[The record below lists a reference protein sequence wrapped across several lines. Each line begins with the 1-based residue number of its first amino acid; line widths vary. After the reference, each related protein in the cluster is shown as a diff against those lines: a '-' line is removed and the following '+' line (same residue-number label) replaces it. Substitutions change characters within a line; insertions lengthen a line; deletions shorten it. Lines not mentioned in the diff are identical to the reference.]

1 MDKVILFSKNGCP
14 QCMATKMALRQ
25 NGIEFEERNVEENE
39 EYLKEVKEVYGVS
52 SMPLVVTPDGDTWT
66 GFQPKKIMS
75 LKD

>member
-1 MDKVILFSKNGCP
+1 
-14 QCMATKMALRQ
+14 MATKMALRQ
-25 NGIEFEERNVEENE
+25 NGIEFEEHNVDTDE

-66 GFQPKKIMS
+66 GFQPKRIMS

>member
-1 MDKVILFSKNGCP
+1 
-14 QCMATKMALRQ
+14 MATKMALRQ
-25 NGIEFEERNVEENE
+25 NGIEFVERNVDTNE
-39 EYLKEVKEVYGVS
+39 EYLKEGKEVYGVS